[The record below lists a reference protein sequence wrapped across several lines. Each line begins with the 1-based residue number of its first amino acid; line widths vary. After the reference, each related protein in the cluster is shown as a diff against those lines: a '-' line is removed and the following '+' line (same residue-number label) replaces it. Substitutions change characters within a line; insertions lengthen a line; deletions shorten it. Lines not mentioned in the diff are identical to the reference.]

1 MLFAAA
7 LAIVATLL
15 LVAAWLGVAKVVI
28 PVGGQLIANGSAF
41 VDSWGQDP
49 SDDTL
54 NSVRVGGIGATSFG
68 KELRVKIVSR
78 DGQSVLDTLTWQIS
92 AHLRPELDL
101 HEPLAPNSIGAVLI
115 AIE

>member
-1 MLFAAA
+1 VLFSAT
-7 LAIVATLL
+7 LAIVAAIS
-15 LVAAWLGVAKVVI
+15 LVTAWLSVAGVVLPA
-28 PVGGQLIANGSAF
+28 GGKLITNGSAF

-68 KELRVKIVSR
+68 KELRVKIMSR
-78 DGQSVLDTLTWQIS
+78 DGRSVLDTLTWQIS
-92 AHLRPELDL
+92 AQLSPELDL
-101 HEPLAPNSIGAVLI
+101 QAPLAPKAIGAVLI